1 MDAATASTTAA
12 ITRNYMA
19 LGPRVRTEQL
29 CELIREL
36 LDLPAGPFLVLD
48 NAAMEDILQEATAA
62 SHPTPATAGT
72 RRDAARAALRA
83 QVAHHESPGASCGRP
98 ERTVQYR
105 LGRLDRVGLI
115 NQTWQWLRVLD
126 RVTRSAICS
135 SRCAGC
141 KGASPWCTW
150 LSAITERSP
159 PMTKTTQEALI
170 CAYPGC
176 ENKPR
181 PGEVGAG
188 TKPKYC
194 SLPDPVSG
202 KPHTALTAF
211 RRRQELARQGGGVA
225 EPEDLGRPAAALWQP
240 RRRRRADNQHRQRAE
255 AHAEAAPS
263 AAVEAGPLLTEAL
276 AATAAAERA
285 AGAAREAAQGRV
297 AEAGRAAENR
307 VLAVQQERDLAV
319 AGADHRAEEAES
331 RARAAEQETARARQA
346 AGSARAEPDRARDA
360 ADRQAQI
367 REDATR
373 EQAELPA
380 ASETL
385 ATAAQDTRAEHTE
398 AGLERARADRD
409 QAARQA
415 PRGATR
421 RRRRSA
427 GGRLDPRNQ
436 ASPPGPPEQPSQ

>member
-225 EPEDLGRPAAALWQP
+225 EPEDLGRPAALE
-240 RRRRRADNQHRQRAE
+240 ADA
-255 AHAEAAPS
+255 
-263 AAVEAGPLLTEAL
+263 LLTEAL
-276 AATAAAERA
+276 AAAAAAEQA
-285 AGAAREAAQGRV
+285 AAAAREAAQGRV

-380 ASETL
+380 A
-385 ATAAQDTRAEHTE
+385 
-398 AGLERARADRD
+398 
-409 QAARQA
+409 
-415 PRGATR
+415 
-421 RRRRSA
+421 
-427 GGRLDPRNQ
+427 
-436 ASPPGPPEQPSQ
+436 